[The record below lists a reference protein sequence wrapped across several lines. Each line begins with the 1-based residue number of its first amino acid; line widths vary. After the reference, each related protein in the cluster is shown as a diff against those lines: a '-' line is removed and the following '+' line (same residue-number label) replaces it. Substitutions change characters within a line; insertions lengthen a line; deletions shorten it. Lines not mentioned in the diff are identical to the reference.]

1 MFFKAI
7 AVVMFVF
14 LVGCAG
20 VEENRSDQLQVD
32 QLNNEA
38 VVKKKAAK
46 VEQKTAIDNDVLYM
60 LLTAE
65 LAGQRKQY
73 NVALEGYLRAARR
86 VNDAIIAERAAKIAL
101 YVKDMDK
108 ADEAVNLWL
117 KQSPDSLPAR
127 RIATLSAFRR
137 GDNVKA
143 LEHLNVLL
151 AKDPAGFEKALM
163 ELVGFLG
170 KEVQPKAIYE
180 LIAELSNQHPDKAVL
195 YFVQALLALQMEDA
209 SLSEQKILK
218 AIELQPEWD
227 KALIFQAQLAFYA
240 KQDEK
245 AERLL
250 LDIIEKKPENKK
262 LKNMLAQVYIRSAD
276 YERAGDVYQ
285 ALLKDNNADMDARFA
300 LALVRIQQEQ
310 YKPAEDLLR
319 QLLEQPN
326 WESQASF
333 YLGRLAVR
341 TNDPEQAVA
350 WFDKVGR
357 GAFAFDA
364 SMGAVSVLMD
374 KGQIDEASAR
384 LSNMRLRF
392 PRQELRILVMQAEL
406 LNQQKKYP
414 EAFELLSK
422 ALTDTPGQKDLLYA
436 RALVAE
442 HLDRLDILESDLTE
456 ILKNHPDDANALNAL
471 GYTLADKTERYQD
484 ALKYLQQALK
494 LKPNEP
500 VIIDSYGWLQFKMGN
515 VEQALSFLR
524 QAYSGQQE
532 PEIAAHLIEVLWVSG
547 EKDEARQLFD
557 EVVKIAPDD
566 KHLVDIKKRIFG
578 LQ

>member
-7 AVVMFVF
+7 AVVVFVF
-14 LVGCAG
+14 LNGCAG
-20 VEENRSDQLQVD
+20 VEEKRNDQLQVD
-32 QLNNEA
+32 QLNKES
-38 VVKKKAAK
+38 VEKKKTVK
-46 VEQKTAIDNDVLYM
+46 VEQKTAIDSDVLYM

-86 VNDAIIAERAAKIAL
+86 VNDATIAERAAKIAL

-117 KQSPDSLPAR
+117 KQSPESLPAR

-137 GDNVKA
+137 GDNAKA

-151 AKDPAGFEKALM
+151 VKDPAGFEKALL

-180 LIAELSNQHPDKAVL
+180 LVGELSSQHPDKAVL
-195 YFVQALLALQMEDA
+195 YFVQALLALQMEDTDLA
-209 SLSEQKILK
+209 EQKILK

-250 LDIIEKKPENKK
+250 LDIIEKKPNNKK

-276 YERAGDVYQ
+276 YERAGDVYR
-285 ALLKDNNADMDARFA
+285 ALLKDNNVDMESRFA
-300 LALVRIQQEQ
+300 LALVNIQLEQ
-310 YKPAEDLLR
+310 YKQAEDLLK

-341 TNDPEQAVA
+341 TNDSEQAVA

-357 GAFAFDA
+357 GSFAFDA

-374 KGQIDEASAR
+374 KGQMDEASAR
-384 LSNMRLRF
+384 LKNMRLRF

-406 LNQQKKYP
+406 LNQQQKYS

-442 HLDRLDILESDLTE
+442 HLDRLDILEDDLTE
-456 ILKNHPDDANALNAL
+456 ILKDYPNDANALNAL

-515 VEQALSFLR
+515 VEQALTFLR

-547 EKDEARQLFD
+547 EKDEAKELFD
-557 EVVKIAPDD
+557 EVIKIAPND
-566 KHLVDIKKRIFG
+566 KHIVDIKQRIFG